1 MTPLPMSTTTVRLP
15 EELEARI
22 ARLAEKAGTT
32 AHALI
37 VEAISEKAEQLERRS
52 DLHEEAERRFEEIIA
67 TGKAMPWNEMRKWMR
82 GMAKGEDL
90 PRPKARKLGD

>member
-1 MTPLPMSTTTVRLP
+1 MSTTTVRLP

-32 AHALI
+32 SHGLI

-52 DLHEEAERRFEEIIA
+52 DFHDEAERRFEEILA
-67 TGKAMPWNEMRKWMR
+67 TGETVPWDEMSTWMR
-82 GMAKGEDL
+82 GMAKGKDL
-90 PRPKARKLGD
+90 PRPRARKLGS